1 MRLNSDMLNKNLT
14 NMNKKLYDLNLLI
27 NSLKLDEKNVKS
39 PICSL
44 PQLKIKILSV
54 DAKNANTSLTNN
66 LFLTISQAKN
76 QLEMPLNYNNTLSIH
91 NYQPENMNNFTKNKS
106 AEFLINNNTK

>member
-1 MRLNSDMLNKNLT
+1 
-14 NMNKKLYDLNLLI
+14 MNKKLYDLNLLI

-91 NYQPENMNNFTKNKS
+91 NY
-106 AEFLINNNTK
+106 